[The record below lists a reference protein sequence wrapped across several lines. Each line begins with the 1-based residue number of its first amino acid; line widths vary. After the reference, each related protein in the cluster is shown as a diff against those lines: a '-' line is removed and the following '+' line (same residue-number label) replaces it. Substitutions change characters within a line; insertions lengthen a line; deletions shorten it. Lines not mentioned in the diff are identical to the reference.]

1 VRRALQVVAILCT
14 LLIGA
19 ASLTLIVSQTAWF
32 KDWLRGFIV
41 RQADDY
47 LNGRLTIGRLGGN
60 LFFGVELENI
70 DVTLN
75 GQSVVAVKD
84 IGLQYSVFD
93 FLGGG
98 VRLDSIRLNRPVV
111 RLEKNNEGWNLAQLL
126 KKQEKEADR
135 EGPRRPIA
143 IGEIGITDGSVFID
157 GAIGP
162 SAVDLPS
169 RIERLNASVS
179 FEYQPVNYTV
189 RIGHLSFRSPD
200 RNFRLADLSGTV
212 STKDDAIFLEKL
224 AIRTEESALSIGG
237 SVREYQHTPRLD
249 LKVSSEKLALQEIG
263 RLVPALRQY
272 RLQPAFEISAN
283 GPLSSLRL
291 VFRTR
296 SGAGQLDGNLVT
308 DLTVPERRIAGRV
321 DLQHLDLAPL
331 LKANAPHSD
340 ITGRAVVN
348 LRLTGRTEPN
358 PLAAIDGG
366 WQVAAPRVVAF
377 GYEARDVT
385 AKGRFDRGVLHL
397 DGKAAAY
404 GGRATFA
411 GTVTPGTPLRLDLR
425 GEAAH
430 LDLRN
435 LPRALK
441 VPAVPSDLNV
451 AYRVAGSV
459 NDLTADATFRPS
471 ELAGAR
477 IAGGGTAGVTLRRK
491 QIAYRADATVRELD
505 LQRIGRAFRIA
516 ALSGDRYQSMVNGSF
531 VVNGTGTALER
542 MTLDA
547 RGTLVDSSL
556 FAGQVPRLVF
566 DTRLANGGLTVK
578 ADGEFGGFDPA
589 VLAGRPELAGNL
601 SGALNIDAT
610 LPSLAGPIDPMGI
623 RAAGTVSLAESRV
636 GEIAIARAAVDGQ
649 FADGQGAI
657 RSLSITGPDL
667 DLNANGRV
675 DLRPDGASD
684 LEYRAT
690 VTNLETVGR
699 MFNAEVSGNLTAE
712 GRLTGN
718 QRSLETKGTGSVS
731 NLRYGTTS
739 VTAAK
744 TTYDVRIPDLQPARA
759 EVGADTT
766 ATLFRVAGRD
776 ITEATARTTW
786 KDQTLGFDAKIV
798 EEKRTLAANG
808 DVVMHPDHQ
817 EIHLRDLALT
827 TAGVE
832 WRTESGSEAAIQ
844 YGGNRVAVENL
855 RLVSGAQRL
864 AVEGA
869 FGGPGDTLRVRAEAV
884 DIASVNAIML
894 GQQQVGGTLNADAA
908 LTGSR
913 EAPRADAS
921 FSITNGSFR
930 EFQYQSFEGTIA
942 YAVDGVRLD
951 TRLSQTPDAWIA
963 ANGFVPAAFFK
974 APDAAETTAVSAE
987 EHHAARPGEEL
998 DISVKSSTLSL
1009 GLIAAFVPQ
1018 VSKVSGSLQ
1027 VDVRVTGSR
1036 NDPHLNGSVDIR
1048 NGAFTVADLTKSGY
1062 TGFDT
1067 RITLTPDRVQIQ
1079 NFSLLDEHQH
1089 TLSVSGELAVHQRQ
1103 IGGVQIA
1110 IKSDQFEIIDN
1121 QLADIKLNTD
1131 VRITGELRQPRVEG
1145 TLAVHTGTI
1154 DVGRVLA
1161 VTTSNAYAVE
1171 PTKLESEA
1179 PGAVPPSGAAAGGSV
1194 PPVTKAPA
1202 APGGAAPAAP
1212 SSAPE
1217 ASAGS
1222 ATQAQAGA
1230 GQEEPAAAPSVF
1242 DALTLD
1248 VRLSMP
1254 NNVVIKG
1261 TDLNPSGASPIGLGD
1276 VNVTIGGDVRATKKA
1291 GDKVRLIGTVNTVR
1305 GTYDFQGR
1313 RFDIQRDGRI
1323 QFSGSPE
1330 INPTLD
1336 IVAQRL
1342 ISGVEAQVHVRGTAR
1357 KPELTLTS
1365 RPPLDEADILS
1376 LIIFNQPAN
1385 ALGEEQQ
1392 VSLAQR
1398 AGALAAGF
1406 VASSLARSIGGALEL
1421 DVFEIQ
1427 TSSEEGYG
1435 PSVTLGEQVGERL
1448 FFRFRQAFGSQS
1460 VSEFILEYQL
1470 VENWRLQTSVAEG
1483 GGAQRNLTQRV
1494 EQGGIDLIFY
1504 YTY

>member
-14 LLIGA
+14 LVIGA

-41 RQADDY
+41 RQANDY

-60 LFFGVELENI
+60 LFFGVELEDI

-84 IGLQYSVFD
+84 IGLQYSMFD

-98 VRLDSIRLNRPVV
+98 VMLDSIRLNRPVV
-111 RLEKNNEGWNLAQLL
+111 RLEKNSHGWNLAQLL

-135 EGPRRPIA
+135 EGPRRPIT

-169 RIERLNASVS
+169 RIERLNATLG

-200 RNFRLADLSGTV
+200 RDFRLADLSGTV

-237 SVREYQHTPRLD
+237 SVRAHQRTPRVA
-249 LKVSSEKLALQEIG
+249 LKVSSEKLALQEIA

-283 GPLSSLRL
+283 GPLSGLRL
-291 VFRTR
+291 VFHTR
-296 SGAGQLDGNLVT
+296 SSAGQLDGNVVT
-308 DLTVPERRIAGRV
+308 DLTVPERRIEGTV
-321 DLQHLDLAPL
+321 DLRHLDLAPL
-331 LKANAPHSD
+331 LKADAQHSD
-340 ITGRAVVN
+340 ITGRAVVD
-348 LRLTGRTEPN
+348 LRLTGRTAPN
-358 PLAAIDGG
+358 PLAAIDGR
-366 WQVAAPRVVAF
+366 WQVVAPRVVAF
-377 GYEARDVT
+377 GYEARDAT
-385 AKGRFDRGVLHL
+385 AKGHFYRGVLHV
-397 DGKAAAY
+397 DGRAAAY

-411 GTVTPGTPLRLDLR
+411 GTITPGTPLRLDLR

-451 AYRVAGSV
+451 AYRLAGTV

-477 IAGGGTAGVTLRRK
+477 IADGGTAGVTLRSK
-491 QIAYRADATVRELD
+491 EIAYRADATVRALD
-505 LQRIGRAFRIA
+505 IQRIGRAFRIA
-516 ALSGDRYQSMVNGSF
+516 ALSEDRYQSMVNGSF

-547 RGTLVDSSL
+547 RGMLVDSSL
-556 FAGQVPRLVF
+556 FGGQVPRLVF

-589 VLAGRPELAGNL
+589 VLAGRPELAGDL
-601 SGALNIDAT
+601 SGSLNIDAT

-649 FADGQGAI
+649 FADGQGDI
-657 RSLSITGPDL
+657 RSLSVTGPDL
-667 DLNANGRV
+667 DVSAKGRV

-684 LEYRAT
+684 LEYRAS

-699 MFNAEVSGNLTAE
+699 MFNSEVSGNLTAE

-739 VTAAK
+739 VMAAK
-744 TTYDVRIPDLQPARA
+744 TTYDVRIPDLQPGRA
-759 EVGADTT
+759 EVSADTT
-766 ATLFRVAGRD
+766 ATLLLVAGRD
-776 ITEATARTTW
+776 IPEVTARTTW
-786 KDQTLGFDAKIV
+786 KDQTLGFDAKIT
-798 EEKRTLAANG
+798 EQKRTLAASG

-817 EIHLRDLALT
+817 EVHLRDLAVA

-832 WRTESGSEAAIQ
+832 WRTERGSEAAIQ
-844 YGGNRVAVENL
+844 YGGDRIAVKDV
-855 RLVSGAQRL
+855 RLVSGPQRL
-864 AVEGA
+864 AVDGA
-869 FGGPGDTLRVRAEAV
+869 FGGPGDTLTARAEAV
-884 DIASVNAIML
+884 DVAGVNALML
-894 GQQQVGGTLNADAA
+894 GQQQVGGTLSATATV
-908 LTGSR
+908 TGTR
-913 EAPRADAS
+913 EAPRADAT

-930 EFQYQSFEGTIA
+930 DFKYQSLEGA
-942 YAVDGVRLD
+942 VVYAVDGVRLD

-963 ANGFVPAAFFK
+963 AKGFVPAAFFK
-974 APDAAETTAVSAE
+974 APDPAATAAHTAD
-987 EHHAARPGEEL
+987 EHLAAPPGEQL
-998 DISVKSSTLSL
+998 DVSVKSSTLSL
-1009 GLIAAFVPQ
+1009 GLISAFVPQ
-1018 VSKVSGSLQ
+1018 VSKVSGTLQ
-1027 VDVRVTGSR
+1027 ADVRVTGSPG
-1036 NDPHLNGSVDIR
+1036 DPHLSGAIDIR
-1048 NGAFTVADLTKSGY
+1048 NGAFTVAELTKSGY

-1067 RITLTPDRVQIQ
+1067 RITLAPDRVQIQ
-1079 NFSLLDEHQH
+1079 EFRLLDEHQH
-1089 TLSVSGELAVHQRQ
+1089 TLRVSGELALHRRQ

-1110 IKSDQFEIIDN
+1110 IQSDQFEIIDN

-1131 VRITGELRQPRVEG
+1131 VRVTGELRQPRVEG

-1154 DVGRVLA
+1154 DVARVLA
-1161 VTTSNAYAVE
+1161 MTTSNAYAVE

-1179 PGAVPPSGAAAGGSV
+1179 PGAAPPSGAAEGGAAAT
-1194 PPVTKAPA
+1194 PTEAPA
-1202 APGGAAPAAP
+1202 APGPAIATP
-1212 SSAPE
+1212 SSAP
-1217 ASAGS
+1217 APSAGS
-1222 ATQAQAGA
+1222 ATPAKPAAGP
-1230 GQEEPAAAPSVF
+1230 EEPAPAPSVF

-1291 GDKVRLIGTVNTVR
+1291 GEQVRLIGTVNTVR

-1313 RFDIQRDGRI
+1313 RFEIQRDGRI
-1323 QFSGSPE
+1323 QFSGSTE

-1336 IVAQRL
+1336 IEAQRL

-1357 KPELTLTS
+1357 KPQLTLTS

-1385 ALGEEQQ
+1385 ALGEGQQ

-1398 AGALAAGF
+1398 AGALASGF

-1427 TSSEEGYG
+1427 TAPEDGYG

-1448 FFRFRQAFGSQS
+1448 FFRFRQAFGAQS

-1470 VENWRLQTSVAEG
+1470 AEYLRLQTSVAEG

-1504 YTY
+1504 YSY

>member
-41 RQADDY
+41 RQADGY

-70 DVTLN
+70 DVTLD
-75 GQSVVAVKD
+75 GQSVIAVKD
-84 IGLQYSVFD
+84 IGLQYNAFD

-98 VRLDSIRLNRPVV
+98 VRLDSIRVNGPVV
-111 RLEKNNEGWNLAQLL
+111 RLEKAGDGWNLGQLV

-135 EGPRRPIA
+135 EGPGRPIS
-143 IGEIGITDGSVFID
+143 IDEVGITDGSFFIE
-157 GAIGP
+157 GKIGP
-162 SAVDLPS
+162 SNLDLPS
-169 RIERLNASVS
+169 RIERLNATLG
-179 FEYQPVNYTV
+179 FEYDPVNYTV

-200 RNFRLADLSGTV
+200 RHFRLADLSGTI
-212 STKDDAIFLEKL
+212 STKEDAIFLEKL

-237 SVREYQHTPRLD
+237 SVRGYQRTPALD
-249 LKVSSEKLALQEIG
+249 LTVSSEKLALQEIA

-283 GPLSSLRL
+283 GPLSRLRL
-291 VFRTR
+291 VFHTR
-296 SGAGQLDGNLVT
+296 SGAGQLDGNVVT
-308 DLTVPERRIAGRV
+308 DLTVPERRIEGTV
-321 DLQHLDLAPL
+321 DLRHLDLAPL
-331 LKANAPHSD
+331 LKANAQHSD
-340 ITGRAVVN
+340 ITGRAVVD
-348 LRLTGRTEPN
+348 LRLTGRTAPN
-358 PLAAIDGG
+358 PLAAIDGR
-366 WQVAAPRVVAF
+366 WQVVAPRVVAF

-385 AKGRFDRGVLHL
+385 AEGRFDRGVLHL
-397 DGKAAAY
+397 NGQAAAY
-404 GGRATFA
+404 GGRATFG
-411 GTVTPGTPLRLDLR
+411 GTLTPGTPLRLDLT
-425 GEAAH
+425 GQATH

-441 VPAVPSDLNV
+441 VPAVASDLNV
-451 AYRVAGSV
+451 GYRVAGSL

-491 QIAYRADATVRELD
+491 EIAYRADATVRDLD
-505 LQRIGRAFRIA
+505 LQRIGRAFRIE

-556 FAGQVPRLVF
+556 FGGQVPRLVF

-578 ADGEFGGFDPA
+578 GDGEFGGFNPA
-589 VLAGRPELAGNL
+589 ALAGRPELAGNL
-601 SGALNIDAT
+601 SGSLNIDAT
-610 LPSLAGPIDPMGI
+610 VPSLAGPIDPMAV
-623 RAAGTVSLAESRV
+623 RAAGTVSLADSRV
-636 GEIAIARAAVDGQ
+636 GELAITRAAVDGQ
-649 FADGQGAI
+649 FADGRGNL
-657 RSLSITGPDL
+657 RSLAISGPDV
-667 DLNANGRV
+667 DVNAKGRV

-684 LEYRAT
+684 LEYRAS

-699 MFNAEVSGNLTAE
+699 MFNTEVSGNLTAE

-718 QRSLETKGTGSVS
+718 QRSLETKGTGSVN
-731 NLRYGTTS
+731 NLRYGTNS
-739 VTAAK
+739 VMAAK
-744 TTYDVRIPDLQPARA
+744 TTYDVRVPDLEPARA
-759 EVGADTT
+759 EVAADTT
-766 ATLFRVAGRD
+766 ATLLQVAGRN
-776 ITEATARTTW
+776 ILEATARTTW
-786 KDQTLGFDAKIV
+786 KDQTLGFDAKID
-798 EEKRTLAANG
+798 EQKRTLVANG
-808 DVVMHPDHQ
+808 DVVIHPDHQ

-832 WRTESGSEAAIQ
+832 WRTESDTEAAIQ
-844 YGGNRVAVENL
+844 YGGDRVAVENL
-855 RLVSGAQRL
+855 RLVSGTQRL

-869 FGGPGDTLRVRAEAV
+869 FGGPGDTLTVRAEAV
-884 DIASVNAIML
+884 DVASVNALML
-894 GQQQVGGTLNADAA
+894 GQQPVGGTLNANAT
-908 LTGSR
+908 LTGTR
-913 EAPRADAS
+913 EAPRADAT
-921 FSITNGSFR
+921 FSLTNGSFR

-942 YAVDGVRLD
+942 YAADGVRLD
-951 TRLSQTPDAWIA
+951 TRLSQTPDAWMA
-963 ANGFVPAAFFK
+963 AKGFVPAAFFK
-974 APDAAETTAVSAE
+974 APDAAETAAGSAE
-987 EHHAARPGEEL
+987 DHHAARPGEEL
-998 DISVKSSTLSL
+998 DMSVKSSTLSL

-1027 VDVRVTGSR
+1027 IDVRVTGSR

-1048 NGAFTVADLTKSGY
+1048 NGAFTIAELTKSGY
-1062 TGFDT
+1062 TGLDT
-1067 RITLTPDRVQIQ
+1067 RITLAPDRVQIQ

-1110 IKSDQFEIIDN
+1110 IKSDQFEVIDN

-1131 VRITGELRQPRVEG
+1131 LRVTGELRQPRVEG

-1154 DVGRVLA
+1154 DVGQVLA
-1161 VTTSNAYAVE
+1161 TTTRNAYAVE

-1179 PGAVPPSGAAAGGSV
+1179 PGAVAPAGAPAGGATTPPPSE
-1194 PPVTKAPA
+1194 APA
-1202 APGGAAPAAP
+1202 APAATA
-1212 SSAPE
+1212 SSA
-1217 ASAGS
+1217 AAGTADP
-1222 ATQAQAGA
+1222 ATQAPPAA
-1230 GQEEPAAAPSVF
+1230 GQEEPAPAPSVF
-1242 DALTLD
+1242 DSLALD

-1291 GDKVRLIGTVNTVR
+1291 GDKVQLIGTVNTVR

-1323 QFSGSPE
+1323 QFTGSGE

-1342 ISGVEAQVHVRGTAR
+1342 ISGVEAQVHVQGTAR
-1357 KPELTLTS
+1357 RPQLRLSS

-1385 ALGEEQQ
+1385 ALGEGQQ

-1398 AGALAAGF
+1398 AGALASGF

-1427 TSSEEGYG
+1427 TAPEDGYG
-1435 PSVTLGEQVGERL
+1435 PSVTFGEQVGERL

-1470 VENWRLQTSVAEG
+1470 AEYWRLQTSVAEG